1 MYLGT
6 RFAIASESYLATRTG
21 YEVYKTGG
29 NAVDAIAAASIVL
42 TYVLPHLGGVG
53 GDFLALV
60 HRGGR
65 IEAVV
70 GFGWAPKGVPKRP
83 PRRGLQSAVVPG
95 YVAGLYE
102 LHRRHGSLP
111 WERVVDTAL
120 EAMEKATMHPSLV
133 SAIEKSRDLLVA
145 DPGGSIYL
153 GLPQRPGAPY
163 RIEPLLRLWRK
174 LRDSPLSFY
183 DEVARDVAELGYFE
197 VEDFASYRPEVK
209 EAIGVEYGGWAIY
222 EAPPPSLG
230 FAVLLALKLTPIAKE
245 PFSYVRIKN
254 VVSALKKAHWARD
267 KFLHDGEVP
276 VKDLLEGRI
285 ELGQAEAP
293 EPTPGTTYLAAADRE
308 VVVSAIQS
316 LYYPFGS
323 GFTEPKWG
331 VTFNNRASDF
341 TTAPN
346 DAAPRKRPA
355 HTLSAVVM
363 ERGGEVYALG
373 ASAGHYR
380 PAIYVQL
387 IQNIITY
394 GMDPRR
400 AVWAPR
406 FIWLRGDEV
415 QAEEGWEPGPGVHLI
430 KYPSRLGIAAL
441 AAKTKDGAVAV
452 ADIRGDGLALGE

>member
-1 MYLGT
+1 VYLGT

-133 SAIEKSRDLLVA
+133 SAIEKSRDLLAA
-145 DPGGSIYL
+145 DPGGWIYL

-209 EAIGVEYGGWAIY
+209 EAIGVEYGGWTIY
-222 EAPPPSLG
+222 EAPPPPPPLSRLRG
-230 FAVLLALKLTPIAKE
+230 
-245 PFSYVRIKN
+245 
-254 VVSALKKAHWARD
+254 SA
-267 KFLHDGEVP
+267 G
-276 VKDLLEGRI
+276 LE
-285 ELGQAEAP
+285 
-293 EPTPGTTYLAAADRE
+293 AD
-308 VVVSAIQS
+308 A
-316 LYYPFGS
+316 
-323 GFTEPKWG
+323 
-331 VTFNNRASDF
+331 N
-341 TTAPN
+341 
-346 DAAPRKRPA
+346 RKR
-355 HTLSAVVM
+355 
-363 ERGGEVYALG
+363 AL
-373 ASAGHYR
+373 
-380 PAIYVQL
+380 
-387 IQNIITY
+387 
-394 GMDPRR
+394 
-400 AVWAPR
+400 
-406 FIWLRGDEV
+406 
-415 QAEEGWEPGPGVHLI
+415 
-430 KYPSRLGIAAL
+430 
-441 AAKTKDGAVAV
+441 
-452 ADIRGDGLALGE
+452 